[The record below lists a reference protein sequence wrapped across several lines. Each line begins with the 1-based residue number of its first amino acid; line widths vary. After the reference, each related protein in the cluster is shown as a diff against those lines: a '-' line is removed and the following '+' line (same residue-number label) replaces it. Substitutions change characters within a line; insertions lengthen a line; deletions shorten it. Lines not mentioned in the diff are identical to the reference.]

1 MKKLLVILLLTF
13 TSLVYAGEGRYTM
26 VLDDYGVFILDSK
39 DGSVKFCTAYGDT
52 DKPKHGNEYEEK
64 AISHDMY

>member
-26 VLDDYGVFILDSK
+26 VYDEYWKGVYVLDSK
-39 DGSVKFCTAYGDT
+39 DGKGAL
-52 DKPKHGNEYEEK
+52 KP
-64 AISHDMY
+64 S

>member
-26 VLDDYGVFILDSK
+26 VFDPSDYGVYILDSK
-39 DGSVKFCTAYGDT
+39 DGSVKFCQAYGNT
-52 DKPKHGNEYEEK
+52 DEPPKCSPPSKEE
-64 AISHDMY
+64 D